1 MALEI
6 VVLHLDEWIMLLLF
20 YILDGSGVTIVMSFV
35 IALDTIGEDLTEL
48 VALYTTST
56 SFCCAT
62 LKNPFFVV
70 SVHLFLYQII
80 WKVALF
86 TMYVGADLDAMGATT
101 GGGHLVINSCNEIFG
116 ACLHKTKFHRFP
128 PPKEHT
134 DVKNTSTD
142 EVDNPEKSTSTM
154 AKLSS

>member
-1 MALEI
+1 MDYAFAI
-6 VVLHLDEWIMLLLF
+6 LHFGWIWCDYCTCRL
-20 YILDGSGVTIVMSFV
+20 V

-128 PPKEHT
+128 QKRAHRC
-134 DVKNTSTD
+134 
-142 EVDNPEKSTSTM
+142 EKYQY
-154 AKLSS
+154 